1 MSEIQFKIEALK
13 WAGENSYT
21 NVATL
26 QGKVRVRILMTIFFV
41 VEVVLLLD
49 WAVTRAGL
57 VDLDRLVLVVL
68 ER

>member
-1 MSEIQFKIEALK
+1 M
-13 WAGENSYT
+13 
-21 NVATL
+21 
-26 QGKVRVRILMTIFFV
+26 RVRILMTIFFV

-57 VDLDRLVLVVL
+57 VDLDRLVRVVL

>member
-1 MSEIQFKIEALK
+1 VRARILTQ
-13 WAGENSYT
+13 

-57 VDLDRLVLVVL
+57 VDLDRLVRVVL